1 MKYSEYWKNR
11 FVEMEEATHQ
21 TSLKKTMD
29 IQEQFDK
36 SQKIIEEKINAWY
49 QRYANNNNMSLLEAR
64 KSLNDKEL
72 KELKWDVEEY
82 IKKGRENAFSGE
94 WVKELENASAK
105 AHISR
110 LEALELQCRQQAETA
125 FGNLNDEVSKH
136 IKDVYKNSYYRTA
149 FEIQKG
155 VGVGSS
161 FATLN
166 DKLIEKVVNKPWLA
180 DGKNFSNRIWGNKT
194 QLINQLHTS
203 LSQMCIT
210 GAGPDKA
217 ISQIA
222 SKMNVS
228 KANAGRLVMTES
240 AYFSSTAQKECFK
253 ELDVERYEIVAT
265 LDGHTSDICQEM
277 DGKVFKMSEYEEGVT
292 APPFHVNCRSCTAP
306 YFDDEFTKGEQR
318 AARDEEG
325 DTYYVPADMT
335 YKNWKKNVDNGF
347 KFEQKIKIS
356 KNINEEQLFRP
367 VNLDKNNVF
376 ESNRGDVNILAYKII
391 NAKNNIYVS
400 KGVRLKPKELHKID
414 LSITQSL
421 EKLKIVNSD
430 NLPTVVIIDS
440 SEMQTGAM
448 ASYNAIKNK
457 LYIDKAIGN
466 KEKLLELQRDAASP
480 KNVLST
486 YVHEYIHWMDAQ
498 SYRIGHGEIIDSKE
512 YLYWIRHKSKKKIDK
527 IINKGYN
534 INEISNYANIK
545 NKEGKYD
552 EVYTEYRV
560 KKLLGE

>member
-1 MKYSEYWKNR
+1 MKNSEYWKNR
-11 FVEMEEATHQ
+11 FVEIEEATHQ
-21 TSLKKTMD
+21 TSVKKTMD

-49 QRYANNNNMSLLEAR
+49 QRYADNNNISLLEAR

-110 LEALELQCRQQAETA
+110 LEALELQCRQQAEVA

-136 IKDVYKNSYYRTA
+136 IKDVYKESYYRTA
-149 FEIQKG
+149 YEIQKG
-155 VGVGSS
+155 VGVGSN
-161 FATLN
+161 FAALN
-166 DKLIEKVVNKPWLA
+166 DRLIEKVVNKPWLA
-180 DGKNFSNRIWGNKT
+180 DGKNFSDRIWGNKT

-240 AYFSSTAQKECFK
+240 AYFSSAAQKECFK

-306 YFDDEFTKGEQR
+306 YFDDEFAKGEQR
-318 AARDEEG
+318 AARDEDG
-325 DTYYVPADMT
+325 NTYYVPADMT
-335 YKNWKKNVDNGF
+335 YKEWKKKYVKSELRERSLRTKRSFQKGAGKKYEDKYNYGVNWKVVKSKEYSAKFSKISDNEKATSLIAKRSREALRNRDGKKTEELYAISLTTGKDVSSITNQHIPFGINRTFKFDKDVKRAEDNDEKVLLIHNHPRGLPPSVSDLNELLNHKNVSGITVGSNGS
-347 KFEQKIKIS
+347 IYYYS
-356 KNINEEQLFRP
+356 KPNDEINEEDFTVAEKHFKQYTDDVARYEKTMELLAKRYEF
-367 VNLDKNNVF
+367 VF
-376 ESNRGDVNILAYKII
+376 
-391 NAKNNIYVS
+391 
-400 KGVRLKPKELHKID
+400 LKL
-414 LSITQSL
+414 
-421 EKLKIVNSD
+421 
-430 NLPTVVIIDS
+430 
-440 SEMQTGAM
+440 
-448 ASYNAIKNK
+448 
-457 LYIDKAIGN
+457 
-466 KEKLLELQRDAASP
+466 
-480 KNVLST
+480 
-486 YVHEYIHWMDAQ
+486 
-498 SYRIGHGEIIDSKE
+498 
-512 YLYWIRHKSKKKIDK
+512 
-527 IINKGYN
+527 
-534 INEISNYANIK
+534 
-545 NKEGKYD
+545 
-552 EVYTEYRV
+552 
-560 KKLLGE
+560 

>member
-1 MKYSEYWKNR
+1 
-11 FVEMEEATHQ
+11 MEEATHQ
-21 TSLKKTMD
+21 TSVKKTMD

-49 QRYANNNNMSLLEAR
+49 QRYADNNNMSLLEAR

-110 LEALELQCRQQAETA
+110 LEALELQCRQQAEVA

-136 IKDVYKNSYYRTA
+136 IKDVYKESYYRTA
-149 FEIQKG
+149 YEIQKG
-155 VGVGSS
+155 VGVGSN
-161 FATLN
+161 FAALN
-166 DKLIEKVVNKPWLA
+166 DRLIEKVVNKPWLA
-180 DGKNFSNRIWGNKT
+180 DGKNFSDRIWGNKT

>member
-1 MKYSEYWKNR
+1 MKNSEYWKKR

-21 TSLKKTMD
+21 TSVKKIFN

-36 SQKIIEEKINAWY
+36 SAKVINEKINSWY
-49 QRYANNNNMSLLEAR
+49 QRYAENNNMSMLDAK
-64 KSLNDKEL
+64 KSLNAKEL

-82 IKKGRENAFSGE
+82 IKKGRQNAFSGE
-94 WVKELENASAK
+94 WVKELENASAR

-110 LEALELQCRQQAETA
+110 LEALELQCRQQAEVA
-125 FGNLNDEVSKH
+125 FGNLNDEVSNH
-136 IKDVYKNSYYRTA
+136 IKDVYKEGYYRTA
-149 FEIQKG
+149 YEIQKG
-155 VGVGSS
+155 VGVGSN
-161 FATLN
+161 FAALN

-180 DGKNFSNRIWGNKT
+180 DGKNFSDRIWGNKN

-203 LSQMCIT
+203 LSHMCIT
-210 GAGPDKA
+210 GSGPDKA

-228 KANAGRLVMTES
+228 KVNAGRLVMTES
-240 AYFSSTAQKECFK
+240 AYFSSAAQRECFK

-306 YFDDEFTKGEQR
+306 YFDDEFANDEQR
-318 AARDEEG
+318 AARDEDG

-367 VNLDKNNVF
+367 VNLDKNNVLK
-376 ESNRGDVNILAYKII
+376 SDRGNINISAYKII
-391 NAKNNIYVS
+391 NTKNNLYVS
-400 KGVRLKPKELHKID
+400 KNIELKPKELHKID

-430 NLPTVVIIDS
+430 NLPTIVIIDS

-457 LYIDKAIGN
+457 LYIDKVIGN
-466 KEKLLELQRDAASP
+466 KVKLLELQKDAASP
-480 KNVLST
+480 KNILST

-527 IINKGYN
+527 LINKGYN
-534 INEISNYANIK
+534 INEISNYASDNFE
-545 NKEGKYD
+545 EGKYD

-560 KKLLGE
+560 KQLLGE

>member
-1 MKYSEYWKNR
+1 MKNSEYWKNR

-49 QRYANNNNMSLLEAR
+49 QRYANNNNISLLEAR

-136 IKDVYKNSYYRTA
+136 IKDVYKNSYYKTA

-180 DGKNFSNRIWGNKT
+180 DGKNFSDRIWGNKT

-210 GAGPDKA
+210 GSGPDKA

-306 YFDDEFTKGEQR
+306 YFDDEFAKGER
-318 AARDEEG
+318 IARDEEG
-325 DTYYVPADMT
+325 DTYYVSADMT
-335 YKNWKKNVDNGF
+335 YKEWKKKYVKSELRERSLRTKRSFQKGAGKKYEDKYNYGVNWKVVKSKEYSAKFSKISDDEKVTSLIAKRSRDALKNRDGKKTEELYAISLTTGKDVSSITDQHIPFGINRTFKFDKDVKRAEDNDEKVLLIHNHPRGLPPSVSDLNELLNHKNVSGITVGSNGS
-347 KFEQKIKIS
+347 IYYYS
-356 KNINEEQLFRP
+356 KPNDEINEEDFTVAEKHFKQYTDDVARYEKTMELLAKRYEF
-367 VNLDKNNVF
+367 VF
-376 ESNRGDVNILAYKII
+376 
-391 NAKNNIYVS
+391 
-400 KGVRLKPKELHKID
+400 LKL
-414 LSITQSL
+414 
-421 EKLKIVNSD
+421 
-430 NLPTVVIIDS
+430 
-440 SEMQTGAM
+440 
-448 ASYNAIKNK
+448 
-457 LYIDKAIGN
+457 
-466 KEKLLELQRDAASP
+466 
-480 KNVLST
+480 
-486 YVHEYIHWMDAQ
+486 
-498 SYRIGHGEIIDSKE
+498 
-512 YLYWIRHKSKKKIDK
+512 
-527 IINKGYN
+527 
-534 INEISNYANIK
+534 
-545 NKEGKYD
+545 
-552 EVYTEYRV
+552 
-560 KKLLGE
+560 

>member
-1 MKYSEYWKNR
+1 MKNSEYWKNR

-21 TSLKKTMD
+21 TSVKKTMD

-49 QRYANNNNMSLLEAR
+49 QRYADNNNMYLLEAR

-110 LEALELQCRQQAETA
+110 LEALELQCRQQAEVA

-136 IKDVYKNSYYRTA
+136 IKDVYKESYYRTA

-180 DGKNFSNRIWGNKT
+180 DGKNFSDRIWGNKT

-240 AYFSSTAQKECFK
+240 AYFSSTAQRECFK

-306 YFDDEFTKGEQR
+306 YFDDEFTKDEQR
-318 AARDEEG
+318 IARDEDG

-335 YKNWKKNVDNGF
+335 YKEWKKKYVKSELRERSLRTKRSFQKGAGKKYEDKYNYGVNWKVVKSKEYSAKFSKISDDEKVTSLIAKRSRDALKNRDGKKTEELYAISLTTGKDVSSITDQHIPFGINRTFKFDKDVKRAEDNDEKVLLIHNHPRGLPPSVSDLNELLNHKNVSGITVGSNGS
-347 KFEQKIKIS
+347 IYYYS
-356 KNINEEQLFRP
+356 KPNDEINEEDFTVAEKHFKQYTDDVARYEKTMELLAKRYEF
-367 VNLDKNNVF
+367 VF
-376 ESNRGDVNILAYKII
+376 
-391 NAKNNIYVS
+391 
-400 KGVRLKPKELHKID
+400 LKL
-414 LSITQSL
+414 
-421 EKLKIVNSD
+421 
-430 NLPTVVIIDS
+430 
-440 SEMQTGAM
+440 
-448 ASYNAIKNK
+448 
-457 LYIDKAIGN
+457 
-466 KEKLLELQRDAASP
+466 
-480 KNVLST
+480 
-486 YVHEYIHWMDAQ
+486 
-498 SYRIGHGEIIDSKE
+498 
-512 YLYWIRHKSKKKIDK
+512 
-527 IINKGYN
+527 
-534 INEISNYANIK
+534 
-545 NKEGKYD
+545 
-552 EVYTEYRV
+552 
-560 KKLLGE
+560 

>member
-1 MKYSEYWKNR
+1 MKNSEYWKNR

-21 TSLKKTMD
+21 TSVKKTMD

-49 QRYANNNNMSLLEAR
+49 QRYADNNNISLLEAR

-110 LEALELQCRQQAETA
+110 LEALELQCRQQAEVA

-136 IKDVYKNSYYRTA
+136 IKDVYKESYYRTA
-149 FEIQKG
+149 YEIQKG
-155 VGVGSS
+155 VGVGSN
-161 FATLN
+161 FAALN
-166 DKLIEKVVNKPWLA
+166 DRLIEKVVSKPWLA
-180 DGKNFSNRIWGNKT
+180 DGKNFSDRIWGNKT

-253 ELDVERYEIVAT
+253 KLDVERYEIVAT

-335 YKNWKKNVDNGF
+335 YKEWKKKYVKSELRERSLRTKRSFQKGAGKKYEDKYNYGVNWKVVKSKEYSAKFSKISDDEKVTSLIAKRSRDALKNRDGKKTEELYAISLTTGKDVSSITDQHIPFGINRTFKFDKDVKRAEDNDEKVLLIHNHPRGLPPSVSDLNELLNHKNVSGITVGSNGS
-347 KFEQKIKIS
+347 IYYYS
-356 KNINEEQLFRP
+356 KPNDEINEEDFTVAEKHFKQYTDDVARYEKTMGLLAKRYEF
-367 VNLDKNNVF
+367 VF
-376 ESNRGDVNILAYKII
+376 
-391 NAKNNIYVS
+391 
-400 KGVRLKPKELHKID
+400 LKL
-414 LSITQSL
+414 
-421 EKLKIVNSD
+421 
-430 NLPTVVIIDS
+430 
-440 SEMQTGAM
+440 
-448 ASYNAIKNK
+448 
-457 LYIDKAIGN
+457 
-466 KEKLLELQRDAASP
+466 
-480 KNVLST
+480 
-486 YVHEYIHWMDAQ
+486 
-498 SYRIGHGEIIDSKE
+498 
-512 YLYWIRHKSKKKIDK
+512 
-527 IINKGYN
+527 
-534 INEISNYANIK
+534 
-545 NKEGKYD
+545 
-552 EVYTEYRV
+552 
-560 KKLLGE
+560 

>member
-1 MKYSEYWKNR
+1 MKNSEYWKNR

-49 QRYANNNNMSLLEAR
+49 QRYANNNNISLLEAR

-136 IKDVYKNSYYRTA
+136 IKDVYKDSYYRTA

-155 VGVGSS
+155 VGVGSN

-180 DGKNFSNRIWGNKT
+180 DGKNFSDRIWGNKT

-335 YKNWKKNVDNGF
+335 YKEWKKKYVKSELRERSLRTKRSFQKGAGKKYEDKYNYGVNWKVVKSKEYSAKFSKISDDEKVTSLIAKRSRDALKNRDGKKTEELYAISLTTGKDVSSITDQHIPFGINRTFKFDKDVKRAEDNDEKVLLIHNHPRGLPPSVSDLNELLNHKNVSGITVGSNGS
-347 KFEQKIKIS
+347 IYYYS
-356 KNINEEQLFRP
+356 KPNDEINEEDFTVAEKHFKQYTDDVARYEKTMELLAKRYEF
-367 VNLDKNNVF
+367 VF
-376 ESNRGDVNILAYKII
+376 
-391 NAKNNIYVS
+391 
-400 KGVRLKPKELHKID
+400 LKL
-414 LSITQSL
+414 
-421 EKLKIVNSD
+421 
-430 NLPTVVIIDS
+430 
-440 SEMQTGAM
+440 
-448 ASYNAIKNK
+448 
-457 LYIDKAIGN
+457 
-466 KEKLLELQRDAASP
+466 
-480 KNVLST
+480 
-486 YVHEYIHWMDAQ
+486 
-498 SYRIGHGEIIDSKE
+498 
-512 YLYWIRHKSKKKIDK
+512 
-527 IINKGYN
+527 
-534 INEISNYANIK
+534 
-545 NKEGKYD
+545 
-552 EVYTEYRV
+552 
-560 KKLLGE
+560 

>member
-1 MKYSEYWKNR
+1 MKNSEYWKKR

-21 TSLKKTMD
+21 TSVKKIFN

-36 SQKIIEEKINAWY
+36 SAKVINEKINSWY
-49 QRYANNNNMSLLEAR
+49 QRYAENNNMSMLDAK
-64 KSLNDKEL
+64 KSLNAKEL

-94 WVKELENASAK
+94 WVKELENASAR

-110 LEALELQCRQQAETA
+110 LEALELQCRQQAEVA
-125 FGNLNDEVSKH
+125 FGNLNDGVSKH
-136 IKDVYKNSYYRTA
+136 IKDVYKESYYRTA
-149 FEIQKG
+149 YEIQKG
-155 VGVGSS
+155 VGVGSN
-161 FATLN
+161 FAALN
-166 DKLIEKVVNKPWLA
+166 DRLIEKVVNKPWLA
-180 DGKNFSNRIWGNKT
+180 DGKNFSDRIWGNKT

-306 YFDDEFTKGEQR
+306 YFDDEFTKDEQR
-318 AARDEEG
+318 IARDEDG
-325 DTYYVPADMT
+325 NTYYVPADMT

-347 KFEQKIKIS
+347 KFEQEIKIS

-400 KGVRLKPKELHKID
+400 NGVRLKPKELHKID

-448 ASYNAIKNK
+448 ASYNA
-457 LYIDKAIGN
+457 DK
-466 KEKLLELQRDAASP
+466 KQ
-480 KNVLST
+480 
-486 YVHEYIHWMDAQ
+486 
-498 SYRIGHGEIIDSKE
+498 II
-512 YLYWIRHKSKKKIDK
+512 Y
-527 IINKGYN
+527 
-534 INEISNYANIK
+534 
-545 NKEGKYD
+545 
-552 EVYTEYRV
+552 
-560 KKLLGE
+560 

>member
-1 MKYSEYWKNR
+1 MKNSEYWKNR

-21 TSLKKTMD
+21 TSVKKTMD

-49 QRYANNNNMSLLEAR
+49 QRYADNNNMSLLEAR

-110 LEALELQCRQQAETA
+110 LEALELQCRQQAEVA

-136 IKDVYKNSYYRTA
+136 IKDVYKESYYRTA
-149 FEIQKG
+149 YEIQKG
-155 VGVGSS
+155 VGVGSN
-161 FATLN
+161 FAALN
-166 DKLIEKVVNKPWLA
+166 DRLIEKVVNKPWLA
-180 DGKNFSNRIWGNKT
+180 DGKNFSDRIWGNKT

-253 ELDVERYEIVAT
+253 KLDVERYEIVAT

-306 YFDDEFTKGEQR
+306 YFDDEFANDEQR
-318 AARDEEG
+318 AARDEDG

-335 YKNWKKNVDNGF
+335 YKEWKKKYVKSELRERSLRTKRSFQKGAGKKYEDKYNYGVNWKVVKSKEYSAKFSKISDDEKVTSLIAKRSRDALKNRDGKKTEELYAISLTTGKDVSSITDQQIPFGINRTFKFDKDVKRAEDNDEKVLLIHNHPRGLPPSVSDLNELLNHKNVSGITVGSNGS
-347 KFEQKIKIS
+347 IYYYS
-356 KNINEEQLFRP
+356 KPNDEINEEDFTVAEKHFKQYTDDVARYEKTMELLAKRYEF
-367 VNLDKNNVF
+367 VF
-376 ESNRGDVNILAYKII
+376 
-391 NAKNNIYVS
+391 
-400 KGVRLKPKELHKID
+400 LKL
-414 LSITQSL
+414 
-421 EKLKIVNSD
+421 
-430 NLPTVVIIDS
+430 
-440 SEMQTGAM
+440 
-448 ASYNAIKNK
+448 
-457 LYIDKAIGN
+457 
-466 KEKLLELQRDAASP
+466 
-480 KNVLST
+480 
-486 YVHEYIHWMDAQ
+486 
-498 SYRIGHGEIIDSKE
+498 
-512 YLYWIRHKSKKKIDK
+512 
-527 IINKGYN
+527 
-534 INEISNYANIK
+534 
-545 NKEGKYD
+545 
-552 EVYTEYRV
+552 
-560 KKLLGE
+560 

>member
-1 MKYSEYWKNR
+1 MKNSEYWKNR

-21 TSLKKTMD
+21 TSVKKTMD

-49 QRYANNNNMSLLEAR
+49 QRYADNNNMSLLEAR

-110 LEALELQCRQQAETA
+110 LEALELQCRQQAEVA

-136 IKDVYKNSYYRTA
+136 IKDVYKESYYRTA
-149 FEIQKG
+149 YEIQKG
-155 VGVGSS
+155 VGVGSN
-161 FATLN
+161 FAALN
-166 DKLIEKVVNKPWLA
+166 DRLIEKVVNKPWLA
-180 DGKNFSNRIWGNKT
+180 DGKNFSDRIWGNKT

-253 ELDVERYEIVAT
+253 KLDVERYEIVAT

-306 YFDDEFTKGEQR
+306 YFDDEFANDEQR
-318 AARDEEG
+318 AARDEDG

-335 YKNWKKNVDNGF
+335 YKEWKKKYVKSELRERSLRTKRSFQKGAGKKYEDKYNYGVNWKVVKSKEYSAKFSKISDDEKVTSLIAKRSRDALKNRDGKKTEELYAISLTTGKDVSSITDQHIPFGINRTFKFDKDVKRAEDNDEKVLLIHNHPRGLPPSVSDLNELLNHKNVSGITVGSNGS
-347 KFEQKIKIS
+347 IYYYS
-356 KNINEEQLFRP
+356 KPNDEINEEDFTVAEKHFKQYTDDVARYEKTMELLAKRYEF
-367 VNLDKNNVF
+367 VF
-376 ESNRGDVNILAYKII
+376 
-391 NAKNNIYVS
+391 
-400 KGVRLKPKELHKID
+400 LKL
-414 LSITQSL
+414 
-421 EKLKIVNSD
+421 
-430 NLPTVVIIDS
+430 
-440 SEMQTGAM
+440 
-448 ASYNAIKNK
+448 
-457 LYIDKAIGN
+457 
-466 KEKLLELQRDAASP
+466 
-480 KNVLST
+480 
-486 YVHEYIHWMDAQ
+486 
-498 SYRIGHGEIIDSKE
+498 
-512 YLYWIRHKSKKKIDK
+512 
-527 IINKGYN
+527 
-534 INEISNYANIK
+534 
-545 NKEGKYD
+545 
-552 EVYTEYRV
+552 
-560 KKLLGE
+560 

>member
-1 MKYSEYWKNR
+1 MKNSEYWKNR

-21 TSLKKTMD
+21 TSVKKTMD

-49 QRYANNNNMSLLEAR
+49 QRYADNNNMSLLEAR

-94 WVKELENASAK
+94 WVKELENASAR

-136 IKDVYKNSYYRTA
+136 IKDVYKNSYYKTA

-155 VGVGSS
+155 EGVGSS

-180 DGKNFSNRIWGNKT
+180 DGKNFSDRIWGNKT

-240 AYFSSTAQKECFK
+240 AYFSSTAQRECFK
-253 ELDVERYEIVAT
+253 KLDVERYEIVAT

-335 YKNWKKNVDNGF
+335 YKEWKKKYVKSELRERSLRTKRSFQKGAGKKYEDKYNYGVNWKVVKSKEYSAKFSKISDDEKVTSLIAKRSRDALKNRDGKKTEELYAISLTTGKDVSSITDQHIPFGINRTFKFDKDVKRAEDNDEKVLLIHNHPRGLPPSVSDLNELLNHKNVSGITVGSNGS
-347 KFEQKIKIS
+347 IYYYS
-356 KNINEEQLFRP
+356 KPNDEINEEDFTVAEKHFKQYTDDVARYEKTMELLAKRYEF
-367 VNLDKNNVF
+367 VF
-376 ESNRGDVNILAYKII
+376 
-391 NAKNNIYVS
+391 
-400 KGVRLKPKELHKID
+400 LKL
-414 LSITQSL
+414 
-421 EKLKIVNSD
+421 
-430 NLPTVVIIDS
+430 
-440 SEMQTGAM
+440 
-448 ASYNAIKNK
+448 
-457 LYIDKAIGN
+457 
-466 KEKLLELQRDAASP
+466 
-480 KNVLST
+480 
-486 YVHEYIHWMDAQ
+486 
-498 SYRIGHGEIIDSKE
+498 
-512 YLYWIRHKSKKKIDK
+512 
-527 IINKGYN
+527 
-534 INEISNYANIK
+534 
-545 NKEGKYD
+545 
-552 EVYTEYRV
+552 
-560 KKLLGE
+560 

>member
-1 MKYSEYWKNR
+1 MKNSEYWKNR

-21 TSLKKTMD
+21 TSVKKTMD

-49 QRYANNNNMSLLEAR
+49 QRYADNNNMSLLEAR

-94 WVKELENASAK
+94 WVKELENPSAR

-136 IKDVYKNSYYRTA
+136 IKDVYKNSYYKTA

-180 DGKNFSNRIWGNKT
+180 DGKNFSDRIWGNKT

-240 AYFSSTAQKECFK
+240 AYFSSTAQRECFK

-335 YKNWKKNVDNGF
+335 YKEWKKKYVKSELRERSLRTKRSFQKGAGKKYEDKYNYGVNWKVVKSKEYSAKFSKISDDEKVTSLIAKRSRDALKNRDGKKTEELYAISLTTGKDVSSITDQHIPFGINRTFKFDKDVKRAEDNDEKVLLIHNHPRGLPPSVSDLNELLNHKNVSGITVGSNGS
-347 KFEQKIKIS
+347 IYYYS
-356 KNINEEQLFRP
+356 KPNDEINEEDFTVAEKHFKQYTDDVARYEKTMELLAKRYEF
-367 VNLDKNNVF
+367 VF
-376 ESNRGDVNILAYKII
+376 
-391 NAKNNIYVS
+391 
-400 KGVRLKPKELHKID
+400 LKL
-414 LSITQSL
+414 
-421 EKLKIVNSD
+421 
-430 NLPTVVIIDS
+430 
-440 SEMQTGAM
+440 
-448 ASYNAIKNK
+448 
-457 LYIDKAIGN
+457 
-466 KEKLLELQRDAASP
+466 
-480 KNVLST
+480 
-486 YVHEYIHWMDAQ
+486 
-498 SYRIGHGEIIDSKE
+498 
-512 YLYWIRHKSKKKIDK
+512 
-527 IINKGYN
+527 
-534 INEISNYANIK
+534 
-545 NKEGKYD
+545 
-552 EVYTEYRV
+552 
-560 KKLLGE
+560 

>member
-1 MKYSEYWKNR
+1 MKNSEYWKNR

-21 TSLKKTMD
+21 TSVKKTMD

-49 QRYANNNNMSLLEAR
+49 QRYADNNNMSLLEAR

-110 LEALELQCRQQAETA
+110 LEALELQCRQQAEVA

-136 IKDVYKNSYYRTA
+136 IKDVYKESYYRTA
-149 FEIQKG
+149 YEIQKG
-155 VGVGSS
+155 VGVGSN
-161 FATLN
+161 FAALN
-166 DKLIEKVVNKPWLA
+166 DRLIEKVVNKPWLA
-180 DGKNFSNRIWGNKT
+180 DGKNFSDRIWSNKT

-253 ELDVERYEIVAT
+253 KLDVERYEIVAT

-306 YFDDEFTKGEQR
+306 YFDDEFANDEQR
-318 AARDEEG
+318 AARDEDG

-335 YKNWKKNVDNGF
+335 YKEWKKKYVKSELRERSLRTKRSFQKGAGKKYEDKYNYGVNWKVVKSKEYSAKFSKISDDEKVTSLIAKRSRDALKNRDGKKTEELYAISLTTGKDVSSITDQHIPFGINRTFKFDKDVKRAEDNDEKVLLIHNHPRGLPPSVSDLNELLNHKNVSGITVGSNGS
-347 KFEQKIKIS
+347 IYYYS
-356 KNINEEQLFRP
+356 KPNDEINEEDFTVAEKHFKQYTDDVARYEKTMELLAKRYEF
-367 VNLDKNNVF
+367 VF
-376 ESNRGDVNILAYKII
+376 
-391 NAKNNIYVS
+391 
-400 KGVRLKPKELHKID
+400 LKL
-414 LSITQSL
+414 
-421 EKLKIVNSD
+421 
-430 NLPTVVIIDS
+430 
-440 SEMQTGAM
+440 
-448 ASYNAIKNK
+448 
-457 LYIDKAIGN
+457 
-466 KEKLLELQRDAASP
+466 
-480 KNVLST
+480 
-486 YVHEYIHWMDAQ
+486 
-498 SYRIGHGEIIDSKE
+498 
-512 YLYWIRHKSKKKIDK
+512 
-527 IINKGYN
+527 
-534 INEISNYANIK
+534 
-545 NKEGKYD
+545 
-552 EVYTEYRV
+552 
-560 KKLLGE
+560 

>member
-1 MKYSEYWKNR
+1 MKNSEYWKNR

-21 TSLKKTMD
+21 TSVKKTMD

-49 QRYANNNNMSLLEAR
+49 QRYADNNNISLLEAR

-136 IKDVYKNSYYRTA
+136 IKDVYKDSYYRTA

-155 VGVGSS
+155 VGVGSN

-180 DGKNFSNRIWGNKT
+180 DGKNFSDRIWGNKT

-240 AYFSSTAQKECFK
+240 AYFSSTAQRECFK

-335 YKNWKKNVDNGF
+335 YKEWKKKYVKSELRERSLRTKRSFQKGAGKKYEDKYNYGVNWKVVKSKEYSAKFSKISDDEKVTSLIAKRSRDALKNRDGKKTEELYAISLTTGKDVSSITDQHIPFGINRTFKFDKDVKRAEDNDEKVLLIHNHPRGLPPSVSDLNELLNHKNVSGITVGSNGS
-347 KFEQKIKIS
+347 IYYYS
-356 KNINEEQLFRP
+356 KPNDEINEEDFTVAEKHFKQYTDDVARYEKTMELLAKRYEF
-367 VNLDKNNVF
+367 VF
-376 ESNRGDVNILAYKII
+376 
-391 NAKNNIYVS
+391 
-400 KGVRLKPKELHKID
+400 LKL
-414 LSITQSL
+414 
-421 EKLKIVNSD
+421 
-430 NLPTVVIIDS
+430 
-440 SEMQTGAM
+440 
-448 ASYNAIKNK
+448 
-457 LYIDKAIGN
+457 
-466 KEKLLELQRDAASP
+466 
-480 KNVLST
+480 
-486 YVHEYIHWMDAQ
+486 
-498 SYRIGHGEIIDSKE
+498 
-512 YLYWIRHKSKKKIDK
+512 
-527 IINKGYN
+527 
-534 INEISNYANIK
+534 
-545 NKEGKYD
+545 
-552 EVYTEYRV
+552 
-560 KKLLGE
+560 

>member
-1 MKYSEYWKNR
+1 MKNSEYWKNR

-49 QRYANNNNMSLLEAR
+49 QRYANNNNISLLEAR

-94 WVKELENASAK
+94 WVKELENASAR

-136 IKDVYKNSYYRTA
+136 IKDVYKNSYYKTA

-180 DGKNFSNRIWGNKT
+180 DGKNFSDRIWGNKT

-222 SKMNVS
+222 GKMNVS

-335 YKNWKKNVDNGF
+335 YKEWKKKYVKSELRERSLRTKRSFQKGAGKKYEDKYNYGVNWKVVKSKEYSAKFSKISDDEKVTSLIAKRSRDALKNRDGKKTEELYAISLTTGKDVSSITDQHIPFGINRTFKFDKDVKRAEDNDEKVLLIHNHPRGLPPSVSDLNELLNHKNVSGITVGSNGS
-347 KFEQKIKIS
+347 IYYYS
-356 KNINEEQLFRP
+356 KPNDEINEEDFTVAEKHFKQYTDDVARYEKTMELLAKRYEF
-367 VNLDKNNVF
+367 VF
-376 ESNRGDVNILAYKII
+376 
-391 NAKNNIYVS
+391 
-400 KGVRLKPKELHKID
+400 LKL
-414 LSITQSL
+414 
-421 EKLKIVNSD
+421 
-430 NLPTVVIIDS
+430 
-440 SEMQTGAM
+440 
-448 ASYNAIKNK
+448 
-457 LYIDKAIGN
+457 
-466 KEKLLELQRDAASP
+466 
-480 KNVLST
+480 
-486 YVHEYIHWMDAQ
+486 
-498 SYRIGHGEIIDSKE
+498 
-512 YLYWIRHKSKKKIDK
+512 
-527 IINKGYN
+527 
-534 INEISNYANIK
+534 
-545 NKEGKYD
+545 
-552 EVYTEYRV
+552 
-560 KKLLGE
+560 

>member
-1 MKYSEYWKNR
+1 MKNSEYWKNR

-21 TSLKKTMD
+21 TSVKKTMD

-49 QRYANNNNMSLLEAR
+49 QRYADNNNISLLEAR

-110 LEALELQCRQQAETA
+110 LEALELQCRQQAEVA

-136 IKDVYKNSYYRTA
+136 IKDVYKESYYRTA
-149 FEIQKG
+149 YEIQKG
-155 VGVGSS
+155 VGVGSN
-161 FATLN
+161 FAALN
-166 DKLIEKVVNKPWLA
+166 DRLIEKVVSKPWLA
-180 DGKNFSNRIWGNKT
+180 DGKNFSDRIWGNKT

-306 YFDDEFTKGEQR
+306 YFDDEFAKGER
-318 AARDEEG
+318 IARDEEG
-325 DTYYVPADMT
+325 DTYYVSADMT
-335 YKNWKKNVDNGF
+335 YKEWKKKYVKSELRERSLRTKRSFQKGAGKKYEDKYNYGVNWKVVKSKEYSAKFSKISDDEKVTSLIAKRSRDALKNRDGKKTEELYAISLTTGKDVSSITDQHIPFGINRTFKFDKDVKRAEDNDEKVLLIHNHPRGLPPSVSDLNELLNHKNVSGITVGSNGS
-347 KFEQKIKIS
+347 IYYYS
-356 KNINEEQLFRP
+356 KPNDEINEEDFTVAEKHFKQYTDDVARYEKTMGLLAKRYEF
-367 VNLDKNNVF
+367 VF
-376 ESNRGDVNILAYKII
+376 
-391 NAKNNIYVS
+391 
-400 KGVRLKPKELHKID
+400 LKL
-414 LSITQSL
+414 
-421 EKLKIVNSD
+421 
-430 NLPTVVIIDS
+430 
-440 SEMQTGAM
+440 
-448 ASYNAIKNK
+448 
-457 LYIDKAIGN
+457 
-466 KEKLLELQRDAASP
+466 
-480 KNVLST
+480 
-486 YVHEYIHWMDAQ
+486 
-498 SYRIGHGEIIDSKE
+498 
-512 YLYWIRHKSKKKIDK
+512 
-527 IINKGYN
+527 
-534 INEISNYANIK
+534 
-545 NKEGKYD
+545 
-552 EVYTEYRV
+552 
-560 KKLLGE
+560 

>member
-1 MKYSEYWKNR
+1 MKNSEYWKNR
-11 FVEMEEATHQ
+11 FVEMKEATHQ

-49 QRYANNNNMSLLEAR
+49 QRYANNNNISLLEAR

-94 WVKELENASAK
+94 WVKKLENASAK

-180 DGKNFSNRIWGNKT
+180 DGKNFSDRIWGNKT

-253 ELDVERYEIVAT
+253 KLDVERYEIVAT

-335 YKNWKKNVDNGF
+335 YKEWKKKYVKSELRERSLRTKRSFQKGAGKKYEDKYNYGVNWKVVKSKEYSAKFSKISDDEKVTSLIAKRSRDALKNRDGKKTEELYAISLTTGKDVSSITDQHIPFGINRTFKFDKDVKRAEDNDEKVLLIHNHPRGLPPSVSDLNELLNHKNVSGITVGSNGS
-347 KFEQKIKIS
+347 IYYYS
-356 KNINEEQLFRP
+356 KPNDEINEEDFTVAEKHFKQYTDDVARYEKTMGLLAKRYEF
-367 VNLDKNNVF
+367 VF
-376 ESNRGDVNILAYKII
+376 
-391 NAKNNIYVS
+391 
-400 KGVRLKPKELHKID
+400 LKL
-414 LSITQSL
+414 
-421 EKLKIVNSD
+421 
-430 NLPTVVIIDS
+430 
-440 SEMQTGAM
+440 
-448 ASYNAIKNK
+448 
-457 LYIDKAIGN
+457 
-466 KEKLLELQRDAASP
+466 
-480 KNVLST
+480 
-486 YVHEYIHWMDAQ
+486 
-498 SYRIGHGEIIDSKE
+498 
-512 YLYWIRHKSKKKIDK
+512 
-527 IINKGYN
+527 
-534 INEISNYANIK
+534 
-545 NKEGKYD
+545 
-552 EVYTEYRV
+552 
-560 KKLLGE
+560 

>member
-1 MKYSEYWKNR
+1 MKNSEYWKNR
-11 FVEMEEATHQ
+11 FVEIEEATHQ
-21 TSLKKTMD
+21 TSVKKTMG

-49 QRYANNNNMSLLEAR
+49 QRYADNNNMSLLEAR

-94 WVKELENASAK
+94 WVKELENASAR

-125 FGNLNDEVSKH
+125 FGKLNDEVSKH

-180 DGKNFSNRIWGNKT
+180 DGKNFSDRIWGNKT

-240 AYFSSTAQKECFK
+240 AYFSSAAQKECFK

-306 YFDDEFTKGEQR
+306 YFDDEFAKGEQR
-318 AARDEEG
+318 AARDEDG
-325 DTYYVPADMT
+325 NTYYVPADMT
-335 YKNWKKNVDNGF
+335 YKEWNEKYVNSELREKSLRTKRSSKKGVSKGYEDKYNYGVNWKVVKSKEYGARFSKISDDEKVTSLIAKRSRDALKNRDGKKTEELYAISLTTGKDVSSITDQHIPFGINRTFKFDKDVKRAEDNDEKVLLIHNHPRGLPPSVSDLNELLNHKNVSGITVGSNGS
-347 KFEQKIKIS
+347 IYYYS
-356 KNINEEQLFRP
+356 KPNDEINEEDFTVAEKHFKQYTDDVARYEKTMELLAKRYEF
-367 VNLDKNNVF
+367 VF
-376 ESNRGDVNILAYKII
+376 
-391 NAKNNIYVS
+391 
-400 KGVRLKPKELHKID
+400 LKL
-414 LSITQSL
+414 
-421 EKLKIVNSD
+421 
-430 NLPTVVIIDS
+430 
-440 SEMQTGAM
+440 
-448 ASYNAIKNK
+448 
-457 LYIDKAIGN
+457 
-466 KEKLLELQRDAASP
+466 
-480 KNVLST
+480 
-486 YVHEYIHWMDAQ
+486 
-498 SYRIGHGEIIDSKE
+498 
-512 YLYWIRHKSKKKIDK
+512 
-527 IINKGYN
+527 
-534 INEISNYANIK
+534 
-545 NKEGKYD
+545 
-552 EVYTEYRV
+552 
-560 KKLLGE
+560 

>member
-1 MKYSEYWKNR
+1 MKNSEYWKNR

-49 QRYANNNNMSLLEAR
+49 QRYANNNNISLLEAR

-94 WVKELENASAK
+94 WVKKLENASAK

-180 DGKNFSNRIWGNKT
+180 DGKNFSDRIWGNKT

-253 ELDVERYEIVAT
+253 KLDVERYEIVAT

-335 YKNWKKNVDNGF
+335 YKEWKKKYVKSELRERSLRTKRSFQKGAGKKYEDKYNYGVNWKVVKSKEYSAKFSKISDDEKVTSLIAKRSRDALKNRDGKKTEELYAISLTTGKDVSSITDQHIPFGINRTFKFDKDVKRAEDNDEKVLLIHNHPRGLPPSVSDLNELLNHKNVSGITVGSNGS
-347 KFEQKIKIS
+347 IYYYS
-356 KNINEEQLFRP
+356 KPNDEINEEDFTVAEKHFKQYTDDVARYEKTMGLLAKRYEF
-367 VNLDKNNVF
+367 VF
-376 ESNRGDVNILAYKII
+376 
-391 NAKNNIYVS
+391 
-400 KGVRLKPKELHKID
+400 
-414 LSITQSL
+414 
-421 EKLKIVNSD
+421 
-430 NLPTVVIIDS
+430 
-440 SEMQTGAM
+440 
-448 ASYNAIKNK
+448 
-457 LYIDKAIGN
+457 
-466 KEKLLELQRDAASP
+466 
-480 KNVLST
+480 
-486 YVHEYIHWMDAQ
+486 
-498 SYRIGHGEIIDSKE
+498 
-512 YLYWIRHKSKKKIDK
+512 
-527 IINKGYN
+527 
-534 INEISNYANIK
+534 
-545 NKEGKYD
+545 
-552 EVYTEYRV
+552 
-560 KKLLGE
+560 

>member
-1 MKYSEYWKNR
+1 MKNSEYWKNR

-21 TSLKKTMD
+21 TSVKKTMD

-49 QRYANNNNMSLLEAR
+49 QRYADNNNMSLLEAR

-94 WVKELENASAK
+94 WVKELENASAR

-166 DKLIEKVVNKPWLA
+166 DKLIEKVVNKPWLV
-180 DGKNFSNRIWGNKT
+180 DGKNFSDRIWGNKN

-203 LSQMCIT
+203 LSHMCIT
-210 GAGPDKA
+210 GSGPDRA
-217 ISQIA
+217 INEIA

-228 KANAGRLVMTES
+228 KANAGRLVMTET
-240 AYFSSTAQKECFK
+240 AYFSSAAQKECFK
-253 ELDVERYEIVAT
+253 ELDVEKYEIVAT

-318 AARDEEG
+318 AARDEDG
-325 DTYYVPADMT
+325 NTYYVPADMT
-335 YKNWKKNVDNGF
+335 YKEWNEKYVNSELREKSLRTKRSSKKGVSKGYEDKYNYGVNWKVVKSKEYGARFSKISDDEKVTSLIAKRSRDALKNRDGKKTEELYAISLTTGKDVSSITDQHIPFGINRTFKFDKDVKRAEDNDEKVLLIHNHPRGLPPSVSDLNELLNHKNVSGITVGSNGS
-347 KFEQKIKIS
+347 IYYYS
-356 KNINEEQLFRP
+356 KPNDEINEEDFTVAEKHFKQYTDDVARYEKTMELLAKRYEF
-367 VNLDKNNVF
+367 VF
-376 ESNRGDVNILAYKII
+376 
-391 NAKNNIYVS
+391 
-400 KGVRLKPKELHKID
+400 LKL
-414 LSITQSL
+414 
-421 EKLKIVNSD
+421 
-430 NLPTVVIIDS
+430 
-440 SEMQTGAM
+440 
-448 ASYNAIKNK
+448 
-457 LYIDKAIGN
+457 
-466 KEKLLELQRDAASP
+466 
-480 KNVLST
+480 
-486 YVHEYIHWMDAQ
+486 
-498 SYRIGHGEIIDSKE
+498 
-512 YLYWIRHKSKKKIDK
+512 
-527 IINKGYN
+527 
-534 INEISNYANIK
+534 
-545 NKEGKYD
+545 
-552 EVYTEYRV
+552 
-560 KKLLGE
+560 

>member
-1 MKYSEYWKNR
+1 MKNSEYWKNR

-21 TSLKKTMD
+21 TSVKKTMD

-49 QRYANNNNMSLLEAR
+49 QRYADNNNMSLLEAR

-110 LEALELQCRQQAETA
+110 LEALELQCRQQAEVA

-136 IKDVYKNSYYRTA
+136 IKDVYKESYYRTA
-149 FEIQKG
+149 YEIQKG
-155 VGVGSS
+155 VGVGSN
-161 FATLN
+161 FAALN
-166 DKLIEKVVNKPWLA
+166 DRLIEKVVNKPWLA
-180 DGKNFSNRIWGNKT
+180 DGKNFSDRIWGNKT

-240 AYFSSTAQKECFK
+240 AYFSSTAQRECFK

-335 YKNWKKNVDNGF
+335 YKEWKKKYVKSELRERSLRTKRSFQKGAGKKYEDKYNYGVNWKVVKSKEYSAKFSKISDDEKVTSLIAKRSRDALKNRDGKKTEELYAISLTTGKDVSSITDQHIPFGINRTFKFDKDVKRAEDNDEKVLLIHNHPRGLPPSVSDLNELLNHKNVSGITVGSNGS
-347 KFEQKIKIS
+347 IYYYS
-356 KNINEEQLFRP
+356 KPNDEINEEDFTVAEKHFKQYTDDVARYEKTMELLAKRYEF
-367 VNLDKNNVF
+367 VF
-376 ESNRGDVNILAYKII
+376 
-391 NAKNNIYVS
+391 
-400 KGVRLKPKELHKID
+400 LKL
-414 LSITQSL
+414 
-421 EKLKIVNSD
+421 
-430 NLPTVVIIDS
+430 
-440 SEMQTGAM
+440 
-448 ASYNAIKNK
+448 
-457 LYIDKAIGN
+457 
-466 KEKLLELQRDAASP
+466 
-480 KNVLST
+480 
-486 YVHEYIHWMDAQ
+486 
-498 SYRIGHGEIIDSKE
+498 
-512 YLYWIRHKSKKKIDK
+512 
-527 IINKGYN
+527 
-534 INEISNYANIK
+534 
-545 NKEGKYD
+545 
-552 EVYTEYRV
+552 
-560 KKLLGE
+560 

>member
-1 MKYSEYWKNR
+1 MKNSEYWKKR

-21 TSLKKTMD
+21 TSVKKTMD

-49 QRYANNNNMSLLEAR
+49 QRYADNNNISLLEAR

-94 WVKELENASAK
+94 WVKELENASAR

-136 IKDVYKNSYYRTA
+136 IKDVYKNSYYKTA

-161 FATLN
+161 FANLN
-166 DKLIEKVVNKPWLA
+166 YKLIEKVVNKPWLA
-180 DGKNFSNRIWGNKT
+180 DGKNFSDRIWGNKT

-210 GAGPDKA
+210 GSGPDKA

-306 YFDDEFTKGEQR
+306 YFDDEFAKGER
-318 AARDEEG
+318 IARDEEG

-335 YKNWKKNVDNGF
+335 YKEWNEKYVNSELREKSLRTKRSSKKG
-347 KFEQKIKIS
+347 
-356 KNINEEQLFRP
+356 
-367 VNLDKNNVF
+367 
-376 ESNRGDVNILAYKII
+376 
-391 NAKNNIYVS
+391 VS
-400 KGVRLKPKELHKID
+400 KGYEDKYNYG
-414 LSITQSL
+414 
-421 EKLKIVNSD
+421 VNWK
-430 NLPTVVIIDS
+430 VV
-440 SEMQTGAM
+440 
-448 ASYNAIKNK
+448 K
-457 LYIDKAIGN
+457 
-466 KEKLLELQRDAASP
+466 
-480 KNVLST
+480 
-486 YVHEYIHWMDAQ
+486 
-498 SYRIGHGEIIDSKE
+498 SKE
-512 YLYWIRHKSKKKIDK
+512 YGARFSKISDDEKVKGLIAEKSRNALKNRDGKNTEELYAISLSSCKKISDITNQHIPFGIK
-527 IINKGYN
+527 RTKKFNQDVSRAEKKGEKVLLIHN
-534 INEISNYANIK
+534 HPRGLPPSLSDLNVLLK
-545 NKEGKYD
+545 NKNVAGITVGHNGSIYYYSRPSKEIPEKDYYVALKKYSM
-552 EVYTEYRV
+552 YTEVTSMEKALEELSFKFDFVFR
-560 KKLLGE
+560 KL

>member
-1 MKYSEYWKNR
+1 MKNSKYWKNR

-21 TSLKKTMD
+21 TSIQKTIS

-36 SQKIIEEKINAWY
+36 SAKVINEKINAWY
-49 QRYANNNNMSLLEAR
+49 QRYAENNNMSMFDAK
-64 KSLNDKEL
+64 KSLNAKEL

-94 WVKELENASAK
+94 WVKELENASAR

-110 LEALELQCRQQAETA
+110 LEALELQCRQQAEVA

-136 IKDVYKNSYYRTA
+136 IKDVYKESYYRTA
-149 FEIQKG
+149 YEIQKG
-155 VGVGSS
+155 VGVGSN
-161 FATLN
+161 FAALN
-166 DKLIEKVVNKPWLA
+166 NRLIEKVVNKPWLA
-180 DGKNFSNRIWGNKT
+180 DGKNFSDRIWGNKT

-306 YFDDEFTKGEQR
+306 YFDDEFTKDEQR
-318 AARDEEG
+318 IARDEDG
-325 DTYYVPADMT
+325 NTYYVPADMT
-335 YKNWKKNVDNGF
+335 YKEWNEKYVNSELREKSLRTKRSSKKGVSKRYEDKYNYGVNWK
-347 KFEQKIKIS
+347 
-356 KNINEEQLFRP
+356 
-367 VNLDKNNVF
+367 
-376 ESNRGDVNILAYKII
+376 
-391 NAKNNIYVS
+391 
-400 KGVRLKPKELHKID
+400 
-414 LSITQSL
+414 
-421 EKLKIVNSD
+421 
-430 NLPTVVIIDS
+430 VV
-440 SEMQTGAM
+440 
-448 ASYNAIKNK
+448 K
-457 LYIDKAIGN
+457 
-466 KEKLLELQRDAASP
+466 
-480 KNVLST
+480 
-486 YVHEYIHWMDAQ
+486 
-498 SYRIGHGEIIDSKE
+498 SKE
-512 YLYWIRHKSKKKIDK
+512 YGARFSKISDDEKVTSLIAKRSRDALKNRDGKKTEELYA
-527 IINKGYN
+527 
-534 INEISNYANIK
+534 ISLTT
-545 NKEGKYD
+545 GKD
-552 EVYTEYRV
+552 VSSITD
-560 KKLLGE
+560 

>member
-1 MKYSEYWKNR
+1 MKNSEYWKNR

-21 TSLKKTMD
+21 TSVKKTMD

-49 QRYANNNNMSLLEAR
+49 HRYADNNNMSLLEAR

-110 LEALELQCRQQAETA
+110 LEALELQCRQQAEVA

-136 IKDVYKNSYYRTA
+136 IKDVYKESYYRTA

-180 DGKNFSNRIWGNKT
+180 DGKNFSDRIWGNKT

-240 AYFSSTAQKECFK
+240 AYFSSTAQRECFK

-306 YFDDEFTKGEQR
+306 YFDDEFTKDEQR
-318 AARDEEG
+318 IARDEDG

-335 YKNWKKNVDNGF
+335 YKEWKKKYVKSELRERSLRTKRSFQKGAGKKYEDKYNYGVNWKVVKSKEYSAKFSKISDDEKVTSLIAKRSRDALKNRDGKKTEELYAISLTTGKDVSSITDQHIPFGINRTFKFDKDVKRAEDNDEKVLLIHNHPRGLPPSVSDLNELLNHKNVSGITVGSNGS
-347 KFEQKIKIS
+347 IYYYS
-356 KNINEEQLFRP
+356 KPNDEINEEDFTVAEKHFKQYTDDVARYEKTMELLAKRYEF
-367 VNLDKNNVF
+367 VF
-376 ESNRGDVNILAYKII
+376 
-391 NAKNNIYVS
+391 
-400 KGVRLKPKELHKID
+400 LKL
-414 LSITQSL
+414 
-421 EKLKIVNSD
+421 
-430 NLPTVVIIDS
+430 
-440 SEMQTGAM
+440 
-448 ASYNAIKNK
+448 
-457 LYIDKAIGN
+457 
-466 KEKLLELQRDAASP
+466 
-480 KNVLST
+480 
-486 YVHEYIHWMDAQ
+486 
-498 SYRIGHGEIIDSKE
+498 
-512 YLYWIRHKSKKKIDK
+512 
-527 IINKGYN
+527 
-534 INEISNYANIK
+534 
-545 NKEGKYD
+545 
-552 EVYTEYRV
+552 
-560 KKLLGE
+560 

>member
-1 MKYSEYWKNR
+1 MKNSEYWKNR

-49 QRYANNNNMSLLEAR
+49 QRYANNNNISLLEAR

-180 DGKNFSNRIWGNKT
+180 DGKNFSDRIWGNKT

-253 ELDVERYEIVAT
+253 KLDVERYEIVAT

-335 YKNWKKNVDNGF
+335 YKEWKKKYVKSELRERSLRTKRSFQKGAGKKYEDKYNYGVNWKVVKSKEYSAKFSKISDDEKVTSLIAKRSRDALKNRDGKKTEELYAISLTTGKDVSSITDQHIPFGINRTFKFDKDVKRAEDNDEKVLLIHNHPRGLPPSVSDLNELLNHKNVSGITVGSNGS
-347 KFEQKIKIS
+347 IYYYS
-356 KNINEEQLFRP
+356 KPNDEINEEDFTVAEKHFKQYTDDVARYEKTMELLAKRYEF
-367 VNLDKNNVF
+367 VF
-376 ESNRGDVNILAYKII
+376 
-391 NAKNNIYVS
+391 
-400 KGVRLKPKELHKID
+400 LKL
-414 LSITQSL
+414 
-421 EKLKIVNSD
+421 
-430 NLPTVVIIDS
+430 
-440 SEMQTGAM
+440 
-448 ASYNAIKNK
+448 
-457 LYIDKAIGN
+457 
-466 KEKLLELQRDAASP
+466 
-480 KNVLST
+480 
-486 YVHEYIHWMDAQ
+486 
-498 SYRIGHGEIIDSKE
+498 
-512 YLYWIRHKSKKKIDK
+512 
-527 IINKGYN
+527 
-534 INEISNYANIK
+534 
-545 NKEGKYD
+545 
-552 EVYTEYRV
+552 
-560 KKLLGE
+560 

>member
-1 MKYSEYWKNR
+1 MKNSEYWKNR

-21 TSLKKTMD
+21 TSVKKTMD

-49 QRYANNNNMSLLEAR
+49 QRYADNNNISLLEAR

-110 LEALELQCRQQAETA
+110 LEALELQCRQQAEVA

-136 IKDVYKNSYYRTA
+136 IKDVYKESYYRTA
-149 FEIQKG
+149 YEIQKG
-155 VGVGSS
+155 VGVGSN
-161 FATLN
+161 FAALN
-166 DKLIEKVVNKPWLA
+166 DRLIEKVVSKPWLA
-180 DGKNFSNRIWGNKT
+180 DGKNFSDRIWGNKT

-253 ELDVERYEIVAT
+253 KLDVERYEIVAT

-335 YKNWKKNVDNGF
+335 YKEWKKKYVKSELRERSLRTKRSFQKGAGKKYEDKYNYGVNWKVVKSKEYGARFSKISDDEKVTSLIAKRSRDALKNRDGKKTEELYAISLTTGKDVSSITDQHIPFGINRTFKFDKDVKRAEDNDEKVLLIHNHPRGLPPSVSDLNELLNHKNVSGITVGSNGS
-347 KFEQKIKIS
+347 IYYYS
-356 KNINEEQLFRP
+356 KPNDEINEEDFTVAEKHFKQYTDDVARYEKTMGLLAKRYEF
-367 VNLDKNNVF
+367 VF
-376 ESNRGDVNILAYKII
+376 
-391 NAKNNIYVS
+391 
-400 KGVRLKPKELHKID
+400 LKL
-414 LSITQSL
+414 
-421 EKLKIVNSD
+421 
-430 NLPTVVIIDS
+430 
-440 SEMQTGAM
+440 
-448 ASYNAIKNK
+448 
-457 LYIDKAIGN
+457 
-466 KEKLLELQRDAASP
+466 
-480 KNVLST
+480 
-486 YVHEYIHWMDAQ
+486 
-498 SYRIGHGEIIDSKE
+498 
-512 YLYWIRHKSKKKIDK
+512 
-527 IINKGYN
+527 
-534 INEISNYANIK
+534 
-545 NKEGKYD
+545 
-552 EVYTEYRV
+552 
-560 KKLLGE
+560 